1 MSHVE
6 IFMVDHLKYFQMSY
20 FSFISRL
27 DEVETEIKIKNHC
40 VYKEMRGASELGR
53 SGKVQDTF

>member
-20 FSFISRL
+20 FSFVSRL
-27 DEVETEIKIKNHC
+27 DEVKTEIKIKNHC

-53 SGKVQDTF
+53 SG